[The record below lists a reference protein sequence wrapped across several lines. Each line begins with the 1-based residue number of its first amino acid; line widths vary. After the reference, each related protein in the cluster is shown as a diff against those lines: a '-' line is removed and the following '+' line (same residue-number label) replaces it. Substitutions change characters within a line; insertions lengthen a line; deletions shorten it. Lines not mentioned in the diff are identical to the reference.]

1 MLHTPYCP
9 VAAILVVDCNQAACK
24 MLVCLMA
31 EPTTCA
37 LVVAT
42 SHRTGFLHLP
52 ADAKAAQ
59 KITEGILR
67 EVISPNPVTARH
79 ALALAVDFA
88 RKVGQYVM
96 HLPDVAATCPPRMCS
111 CSVT

>member
-1 MLHTPYCP
+1 
-9 VAAILVVDCNQAACK
+9 
-24 MLVCLMA
+24 MA
-31 EPTTCA
+31 EATACS
-37 LVVAT
+37 LVVALA
-42 SHRTGFLHLP
+42 HMFRTGCMRQL

-88 RKVGQYVM
+88 RKVG
-96 HLPDVAATCPPRMCS
+96 
-111 CSVT
+111 